1 MKVTRKYKDEFKAL
15 GPSKGDNGEI
25 SPSLSL
31 RELPKPIE
39 GLEAGQDFEAHIK
52 GKCRGHECRADK
64 EGGKETHHYD
74 LDVSDFTH
82 KGGGKEI
89 KQKKSGRD
97 EVEEA
102 MDKYDKED
110 AEKKS
115 KKESEKAESKK

>member
-1 MKVTRKYKDEFKAL
+1 MKVTRKFKDDFKML
-15 GPSKGDNGEI
+15 GPSKDNDEI
-25 SPSLSL
+25 SPSLNL
-31 RELPKPIE
+31 RDLSKPIE
-39 GLEAGQDFEAHIK
+39 GLEAGQDFEGHVK

-64 EGGKETHHYD
+64 DGKEMHNYD
-74 LDVSDFTH
+74 LDVSHFEH